1 MTISHNVRI
10 AIFNKSAGASARTA
24 TIDHWHNQ
32 RNSSAI
38 FFIPATRV
46 RTEGGDRHEVYQ
58 KGPKKLTLKKGLC
71 SAISGEK
78 GTLIIMTHGLSQSP
92 SAYRLSL
99 ILKLLK
105 IRSNHKKR
113 KTESRAKHRGDIW
126 RLADSVQVGSDASIR
141 ALHARPN
148 ESGGLLVVLLR
159 VRTTLLRNAFS
170 LSSLS
175 RRERSSSSRSCGTS
189 NEHPRARTTHVERMT
204 HLPRLIS
211 LPLNLSLS
219 LDLDPRR

>member
-1 MTISHNVRI
+1 M
-10 AIFNKSAGASARTA
+10 AIV
-24 TIDHWHNQ
+24 
-32 RNSSAI
+32 
-38 FFIPATRV
+38 TRSTRRV
-46 RTEGGDRHEVYQ
+46 A
-58 KGPKKLTLKKGLC
+58 KKLTLKKGLC
-71 SAISGEK
+71 SAISGKK

-92 SAYRLSL
+92 STYRLSL
-99 ILKLLK
+99 ILK

-126 RLADSVQVGSDASIR
+126 RSADSVQVESDASIR

-148 ESGGLLVVLLR
+148 DSGGLLVVLLR

-189 NEHPRARTTHVERMT
+189 NEHSRARTTHVERMT

-219 LDLDPRR
+219 FDLDPRR